1 MILLTSFKIFFA
13 PWQAINFNIL
23 KFPSWSSIVKDVRT
37 YFKTNTNLI
46 FILDCSLSEML
57 WTEA

>member
-1 MILLTSFKIFFA
+1 LLLGK
-13 PWQAINFNIL
+13 QLIL